1 LKEYPET
8 KAIYEVSIEAVI
20 GLERKAYLKGWDARQ
35 EDVEALQSEIASL
48 RGLYTSISNNL
59 AKAQRALLDT

>member
-1 LKEYPET
+1 MKTEAEQRALKEYPET

-35 EDVEALQSEIASL
+35 EDVEALQS
-48 RGLYTSISNNL
+48 
-59 AKAQRALLDT
+59 